1 MDHLDQKIIYQLQED
16 ARISMTEL
24 GHRINLS
31 VPAVK
36 ERVKKLED
44 KGVITGYRAVIN
56 PEKIQKYVTAFIL
69 FDSKRCKAFREFCSG
84 HPEVIECHRLA
95 GQYSYLVKVVTESVH
110 TLEDF
115 IDEAMEYG
123 QPSTLINLSSSL
135 EHKPFFQNLSIPLH
149 KQGAEP
155 Y

>member
-1 MDHLDQKIIYQLQED
+1 MDALDQKIIFHLQED

-24 GHRINLS
+24 GNRINLS

-44 KGVITGYRAVIN
+44 KGVITAYRAVIN
-56 PEKIQKYVTAFIL
+56 PEKINKYVTAFIL

-84 HPEVIECHRLA
+84 QSEVMECHRLA
-95 GQYSYLVKVVTESVH
+95 GQFSYLVKVVTESVH

-115 IDEAMEYG
+115 IDAAMEYG

-135 EHKPFFQNLSIPLH
+135 EYKPFF
-149 KQGAEP
+149 KV
-155 Y
+155 